1 MQSET
6 EGVGSTRCANRCTK
20 PILPGQCGA
29 GVGGFRWPLG
39 PRLTLKRI
47 MAGTPQTLN
56 SGDACVGRHP
66 EAAPFVEKQHCQ
78 ATLLLVVRLSSEWTR
93 QAVRQDCSFATKQES
108 RPALL
113 VVVQL
118 GCLVRAESGS
128 LFPKRQPAAA
138 PSVSAPASAITV
150 RTTLSAL
157 PSMTIARIAMGDVG
171 LTRSA
176 WDGCIVRLTAVGVHQ
191 LGAS

>member
-1 MQSET
+1 MLPSEC
-6 EGVGSTRCANRCTK
+6 R
-20 PILPGQCGA
+20 
-29 GVGGFRWPLG
+29 PLG
-39 PRLTLKRI
+39 RDSCSSS
-47 MAGTPQTLN
+47 N
-56 SGDACVGRHP
+56 SGVSSG
-66 EAAPFVEKQHCQ
+66 
-78 ATLLLVVRLSSEWTR
+78 LS
-93 QAVRQDCSFATKQES
+93 QV
-108 RPALL
+108 P
-113 VVVQL
+113 V
-118 GCLVRAESGS
+118 
-128 LFPKRQPAAA
+128 FPTKRQPAAA